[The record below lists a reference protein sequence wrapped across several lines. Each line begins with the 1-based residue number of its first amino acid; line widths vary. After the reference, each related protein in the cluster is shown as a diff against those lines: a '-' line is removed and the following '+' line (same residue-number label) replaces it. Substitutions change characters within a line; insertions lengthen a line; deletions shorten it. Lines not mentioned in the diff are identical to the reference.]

1 MMKNVR
7 YIMIGGFLGAG
18 KTTALLRLASH
29 LSGLGLRAGLITNDQ
44 STGLVDTG
52 RARAAGQPVEEV
64 TGGCF
69 CCKFDH
75 LAQAAQN
82 LACEGVDVLIA
93 EPVGSCTDVRATVG
107 YPLRQLFGDRYL
119 LAPLSVMVD
128 PFRCAEA
135 LGTGGGFSEKVVY
148 IYRKQLEEA
157 DAIIV
162 NKIDLLN
169 PEEREHLRAALGRDF
184 PGTRVFEVSCQSG
197 EGLAGWFD
205 LLLTGELP
213 ARPSM
218 EVDYDVY
225 ADGEALLGWLNAR
238 ASFTADPALNGNS
251 LMTELLRRLKGTL
264 GARGIEI
271 AHAKVSVESDQPSG
285 FGSVSLTSSGAEPS
299 AAWISEGLLRK
310 GLLTLNLRAEA
321 DPDLLRNEV
330 MTVLFTLPGA
340 IVRIDEM
347 AAFRPGRPT
356 PTHRLAV
363 V

>member
-1 MMKNVR
+1 MKKVR

-18 KTTALLRLASH
+18 KTTALLSLASH
-29 LSGLGLRAGLITNDQ
+29 LAGRGVRAGLITNDQ

-82 LACEGVDVLIA
+82 LECNGVDVLIA
-93 EPVGSCTDVRATVG
+93 EPVGSCADVRATVG
-107 YPLRQLFGDRYL
+107 YPLRQLFGDQYV
-119 LAPLSVMVD
+119 LAPLSVVVD

-135 LGTGGGFSEKVVY
+135 LGAAGGFSEKVVY

-162 NKIDLLN
+162 NKIDLLT
-169 PEEREHLRAALGRDF
+169 PRERERLGAALRRNF
-184 PGTRVFEVSCQSG
+184 PGTRVLEVSCKTG
-197 EGLAGWFD
+197 EGLAEWFE
-205 LLLTGELP
+205 LLMTGELSAGP
-213 ARPSM
+213 AM
-218 EVDYDVY
+218 EVDYDLY

-238 ASFTADPALNGNS
+238 ASFTADPALDGNG
-251 LMTELLRRLKGTL
+251 LMMELLLRLKRML
-264 GARGIEI
+264 GERGIEI
-271 AHAKVSVESDQPSG
+271 AHGKVSVESDRPSG

-299 AAWISEGLLRK
+299 VAWTSEGPLGK

-321 DPDLLRNEV
+321 DPDVLRNEA
-330 MTVLFTLPGA
+330 MTALFTLPGA
-340 IVRIDEM
+340 VVRIEEI

-356 PTHRLAV
+356 PTHRFAAD
-363 V
+363 